1 MGEPVD
7 LAATAAEYLND
18 GETVLVGVGA
28 PGKAATLAQRSHAP
42 NLTLVYE
49 SGAIGS
55 VPAQPPLSIGDPTL
69 FAGALAAMSVS
80 DTFAYVI
87 EGGLIDTAFVGA
99 AEIDRQARLN
109 STVIGDYANPKVRL
123 PGSGGACEI
132 VAYARRTL
140 VLSPLQRRRFPERVG
155 FVTSAPPPA
164 AEVVVVTDR
173 CVLRRPPQGEEL
185 VLDRLLGD
193 STVAEVQ
200 AEIGWPLA
208 LSEALAEE
216 VGDRV

>member
-109 STVIGDYANPKVRL
+109 STVIGDYATPKVRL

-200 AEIGWPLA
+200 AEIGWPLP

>member
-7 LAATAAEYLND
+7 LAATAAEYLSD

-55 VPAQPPLSIGDPTL
+55 VPARPPLSIGDPTL

-99 AEIDRQARLN
+99 AEIDRRARLN
-109 STVIGDYANPKVRL
+109 STVIGDYASPKVRL

-140 VLSPLQRRRFPERVG
+140 VLSPLQRRRFPERVN
-155 FVTSAPPPA
+155 FVTSAPPPSV
-164 AEVVVVTDR
+164 EVVVVTDR
-173 CVLRRPPQGEEL
+173 CVFRRPPGGDEL
-185 VLDRLLGD
+185 LLDRLLGGT
-193 STVAEVQ
+193 TVEEVQ
-200 AEIGWPLA
+200 AEVGWQLTLSDSLA
-208 LSEALAEE
+208 GE
-216 VGDRV
+216 VAGRA

>member
-109 STVIGDYANPKVRL
+109 STVIGDYASPKVRL

-193 STVAEVQ
+193 SAVAEVQ